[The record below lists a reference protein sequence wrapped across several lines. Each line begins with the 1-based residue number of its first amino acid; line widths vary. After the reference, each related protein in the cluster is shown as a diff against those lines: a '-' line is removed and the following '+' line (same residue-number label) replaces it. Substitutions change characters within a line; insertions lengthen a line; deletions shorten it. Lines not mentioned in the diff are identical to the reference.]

1 MRIKFLSVLAFGIF
15 CMGAVGVASA
25 GSVSVLYMD
34 GTIQATSGIANFSTY
49 GDMMDGMKIVATFG
63 DDTTETLFWGTT
75 GANTGG
81 VTGTGWSL
89 SLNGN
94 SFTTDWDLTTT
105 GAIIKSFYMDAGLG
119 DTVFDTVY
127 SPEASPGSEM
137 GEAFNFDSANSPWD
151 ITATY
156 ENIVS
161 VGGIIYNDLYRNLNV
176 EFTNSGY
183 FAPFAGV
190 TAAPVILSFSAD
202 TDNLAIPEDL
212 TPVPEPVT
220 MLLFGTGLVGM
231 AGAARRRKEI
241 KQ

>member
-1 MRIKFLSVLAFGIF
+1 MKKRFLAVLAFGIF
-15 CMGAVGVASA
+15 CMGAVDVAGA
-25 GSVSVLYMD
+25 GSVSVIYMD

-49 GDMMDGMKIVATFG
+49 GDMMNGMKVVATFG

-75 GANTGG
+75 GAFTGG

-105 GAIIKSFYMDAGLG
+105 SATIKSFYIDAGLG
-119 DTVFDTVY
+119 DTVFDTVF
-127 SPEASPGSEM
+127 SPEASPGSEL
-137 GEAFNFDSANSPWD
+137 GEAFDFDSANSPWN

-183 FAPFAGV
+183 FAPIVGA
-190 TAAPVILSFSAD
+190 AAPVILNFSAD

-212 TPVPEPVT
+212 APVPEPVT

-231 AGAARRRKEI
+231 AATARRRKAI
-241 KQ
+241 Q